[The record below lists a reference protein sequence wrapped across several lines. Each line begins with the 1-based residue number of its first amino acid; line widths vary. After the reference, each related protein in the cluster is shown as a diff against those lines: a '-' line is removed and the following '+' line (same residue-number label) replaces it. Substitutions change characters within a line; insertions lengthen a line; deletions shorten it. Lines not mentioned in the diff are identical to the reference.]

1 MADENDE
8 GRQSEAEPADQQ
20 ASAAGEDGQDRPG
33 FLQRLFGA
41 RRPGSL
47 RADLAEAL
55 ESSDSDTES
64 FSPTEK
70 AMLNN
75 ILRLREVRVED
86 VMIPRGDIEGV
97 EIGTTLGELMVLLET
112 SGRSR
117 MPAYA
122 DTLDDPRGMIH
133 IRDVL
138 AHVTRRSCGREGPA
152 AKQADGQIDALAE
165 LADMNLTRIDLA
177 KPLSDLGLI
186 RPVLFVPASMLAGD
200 LMAKMQAARIQ
211 MALVIDE
218 YGGTDGLVSLE
229 DIVEVVFGEIEDEH
243 DDDEEPLISKR
254 AEGVFIVDAKAEIEN
269 VAEEIG
275 EDFVA
280 DEEMLEDVDT
290 VGGLLFNAL
299 GRVPARGEVVQAVPG
314 WEFHVIDADP
324 RRIKRVRIIQL
335 RADRRR
341 RVSRSGDSAP
351 VLPEGGTE

>member
-1 MADENDE
+1 MSDEIDDD
-8 GRQSEAEPADQQ
+8 RQSRPESEAPQ
-20 ASAAGEDGQDRPG
+20 AEEHQDRPG
-33 FLQRLFGA
+33 ILSRIFGG
-41 RRPGSL
+41 RRQGSL

-55 ESSDSDTES
+55 ESSDDDTES
-64 FSPTEK
+64 FSATEK

-97 EIGTTLGELMVLLET
+97 EINTTLGELMVLLET

-117 MPAYA
+117 MPVYA
-122 DTLDDPRGMIH
+122 DALDDPRGMVH

-138 AHVTRRSCGREGPA
+138 AHVTRKSCGREGPA
-152 AKQADGQIDALAE
+152 PKHADGHIDTLAE
-165 LADMNLTRIDLA
+165 LADMNLTRIDLS
-177 KPLSDLGLI
+177 KPLSELGLV

-200 LMAKMQAARIQ
+200 LMARMQAARIQ

-269 VAEEIG
+269 VASEIG

-280 DEEMLEDVDT
+280 DEEVLEDVDT

-324 RRIKRVRIIQL
+324 RRIKRVRIMRL
-335 RADRRR
+335 RTDRRR
-341 RVSRSGDSAP
+341 RATRSGPETP
-351 VLPEGGTE
+351 VVPERGNGTS